1 MEPEDIESNSS
12 ICKDDELQD
21 EFYNNNLWW
30 TNGILLMCVAAIGIF
45 LNATSLYIIQSKK
58 VKETIFNTLA
68 IFLSI
73 IDILLLL
80 NIIYTSIAVHL
91 STPYVSSCVTSI
103 YLIFILQSYTQ
114 VIVC

>member
-30 TNGILLMCVAAIGIF
+30 TNGILLVCVAAIGIF

-58 VKETIFNTLA
+58 SKRNNIQHVGNFSLHNRHFVTIERYKYIYSTTFIKTV
-68 IFLSI
+68 SI
-73 IDILLLL
+73 ILCQP
-80 NIIYTSIAVHL
+80 NIIR
-91 STPYVSSCVTSI
+91 
-103 YLIFILQSYTQ
+103 YL
-114 VIVC
+114 